1 MKKEFPKKETVYL
14 VGTHHYCFR
23 EGEPSEIIGV
33 KMGQPDKKAKPRLV
47 YEVEYSDGMIDEVC
61 VSEIGINY
69 KILSFGDIKSGIFNN
84 VDLGSVRFS
93 LSESE
98 NLDFLRGFIDGYGG
112 EEPHECFPNGF
123 NNINEIWDK
132 VDRLK
137 DNLFMYATLRN
148 Y

>member
-1 MKKEFPKKETVYL
+1 MKKEFPKKEKVYL

-69 KILSFGDIKSGIFNN
+69 KIISFDEIKSGIFNN
-84 VDLGSVRFS
+84 VDLGNVRIS
-93 LSESE
+93 LPSEITDLLIKEAFASWGE
-98 NLDFLRGFIDGYGG
+98 NGVSFGLSDEEGKRLERYLIDNKLGGY
-112 EEPHECFPNGF
+112 
-123 NNINEIWDK
+123 D
-132 VDRLK
+132 
-137 DNLFMYATLRN
+137 A
-148 Y
+148 